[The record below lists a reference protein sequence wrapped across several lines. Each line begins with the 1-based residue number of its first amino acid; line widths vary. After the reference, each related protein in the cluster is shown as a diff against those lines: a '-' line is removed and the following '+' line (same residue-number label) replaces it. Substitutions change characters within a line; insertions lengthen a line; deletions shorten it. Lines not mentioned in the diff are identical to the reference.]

1 MTDTMAWTVGL
12 FVAGI
17 FLTVLANVIVNVKNN
32 AWVKQHAAAS
42 KLADLAGD
50 ICNSALALLSSNPA
64 LTPAQAAAW
73 ALNELKA
80 SAPDA
85 ITAAGSLATGGA
97 LGYMVTR
104 KLVTAAQAAPISDA
118 SNAVIA
124 ALAPSATTARV
135 TPVQTAAVTAA
146 VASTVPDL
154 ESIVAAVVAKINA
167 TLPPPSAPVAQPV
180 VTVAAPTPTPVA
192 AAPVAPVAV
201 SIDPTPTPVVTSSS

>member
-17 FLTVLANVIVNVKNN
+17 FLTVLANVIVNLKNN

-135 TPVQTAAVTAA
+135 TPVQTAAVTVA

-154 ESIVAAVVAKINA
+154 ESIVAAVMSRLSA
-167 TLPPPSAPVAQPV
+167 SAPAAQAPMT
-180 VTVAAPTPTPVA
+180 VTVAPMPSPAPS
-192 AAPVAPVAV
+192 PVAPIPIPVDTSV
-201 SIDPTPTPVVTSSS
+201 TPVTSS

>member
-17 FLTVLANVIVNVKNN
+17 FLTVLANVIVNLKNN

-135 TPVQTAAVTAA
+135 TPVQTAAVTVA

-154 ESIVAAVVAKINA
+154 ESIVAAVMSRLSA
-167 TLPPPSAPVAQPV
+167 SAPAAQAPMT
-180 VTVAAPTPTPVA
+180 VTVAPMPS
-192 AAPVAPVAV
+192 PVAPIPIPVDTSV
-201 SIDPTPTPVVTSSS
+201 TPVTSS

>member
-17 FLTVLANVIVNVKNN
+17 FLTVLANVIVNLKNN

-154 ESIVAAVVAKINA
+154 ESIVAAVVARLSASTPA
-167 TLPPPSAPVAQPV
+167 TQAPMPIALPSTVTVTTSAPQPV
-180 VTVAAPTPTPVA
+180 
-192 AAPVAPVAV
+192 PVAPVAAV
-201 SIDPTPTPVVTSSS
+201 SVDTSVTPVASS

>member
-1 MTDTMAWTVGL
+1 MTDTTAWTVGL

-50 ICNSALALLSSNPA
+50 ICNSALALLRSNPA
-64 LTPAQAAAW
+64 LTPNQAAAW

-85 ITAAGSLATGGA
+85 ITTAGSLATDGA
-97 LGYMVTR
+97 LDYMVTR

-124 ALAPSATTARV
+124 TLAPSATTARV

-154 ESIVAAVVAKINA
+154 ESIVAAVVAR
-167 TLPPPSAPVAQPV
+167 LSAPTPAT
-180 VTVAAPTPTPVA
+180 VTVAAPTPSPVA
-192 AAPVAPVAV
+192 AAPTLPALPV
-201 SIDPTPTPVVTSSS
+201 SIDPTPTPTPVVTSSS